1 VKKLFLCNCRGTFFD
16 ADFDRSK
23 HTIRVKGW
31 LKQKGFA
38 TVIFADVNLRG
49 AEDKKIAEFAM
60 KSGMTILTQDADF
73 AKLYHA
79 FYKRKL
85 AVILVKTK
93 EGTGQ
98 SIIQALNTAQSRI
111 DLNKTQ
117 NNLVI
122 ISKRRL
128 RVIS

>member
-1 VKKLFLCNCRGTFFD
+1 MTAILIDQNIP
-16 ADFDRSK
+16 
-23 HTIRVKGW
+23 IRVKDW
-31 LKQKGFA
+31 LKQKGFV
-38 TVIFADVNLRG
+38 TVSLADVNLRG
-49 AEDKKIAEFAM
+49 TADKKIAEFAL
-60 KSGMTILTQDADF
+60 KKGLTILTQDADF

-79 FYKRKL
+79 LYRRKL

-93 EGTGQ
+93 EGTSQ
-98 SIIQALNTAQSRI
+98 SIIQALNTAQNRI

-122 ISKRRL
+122 ITRRRL

>member
-1 VKKLFLCNCRGTFFD
+1 MHLNALIVKKLFLCNCRGTFFD

-60 KSGMTILTQDADF
+60 KSGMTILTKTLILPSYIMLFINANLQLF
-73 AKLYHA
+73 SS
-79 FYKRKL
+79 KRKKEPAKVL
-85 AVILVKTK
+85 FKHLTPLKAELTSTKLKTIL
-93 EGTGQ
+93 
-98 SIIQALNTAQSRI
+98 
-111 DLNKTQ
+111 
-117 NNLVI
+117 
-122 ISKRRL
+122 
-128 RVIS
+128 